1 MGSGFVYNNLF
12 GVIFGTNMLQDLAF
26 DVVQMRG
33 ISPKS
38 VVLVGSCG
46 VKGGVKG
53 GGDGFVHTH
62 GPILLSGSVSLE
74 I

>member
-1 MGSGFVYNNLF
+1 
-12 GVIFGTNMLQDLAF
+12 
-26 DVVQMRG
+26 MRG

-38 VVLVGSCG
+38 VVLVGNCG

-53 GGDGFVHTH
+53 GGDGFIHTH